1 MAKWSLKRTKVNI
14 EKMAEA
20 LFISPVMAAILAN
33 RGIGTLKGG
42 RRFIDCKRDDM
53 YDPYLFKDM
62 DKGIKI
68 ISEAV
73 RTGKKIAVYG
83 DYDVDGVMSITILFK
98 ALSELGADVIYYVP
112 HRQKEGYGLNIDA
125 VKRLKADG
133 VDVLLTCDNGI
144 AAIDEIKE
152 AKALGMEVVVI
163 DHHEPPF
170 TVDDDGERQE
180 ILPDAD
186 AIIDHKVRGCTYPY
200 KNLCA
205 AAISYKFSC
214 ALYKAMKKKLSF
226 EDELLVF
233 AAIATVCDI
242 VELLDE
248 NRIIVKNGLEI
259 INNGVKNAGLR
270 AIISSAGLNVEDI
283 SEYHFGFVIGPA
295 INSTGR
301 LESARMAIELFKEED
316 FKKALEIADELV
328 MLNIK
333 RKDLT
338 IKAADEITADISAGI
353 YGDDKVLVI
362 YKEGIHESVAGI
374 VASRVKEKFNRPVI
388 VITDG
393 EGYAKGSARSIEGYN
408 IFEELNKE
416 RELFVK
422 FGGHAMAAGL
432 SLEKGNIPVLR
443 ERLNSDCPLSEDM
456 LIKTIRVE
464 RILDFRHIDI
474 SLARDIKTI
483 SPFGKGNP
491 KPVFASLD
499 VTAEKVELIGKNKN
513 ILKFTLKDD
522 SCDKRFIA
530 VSFDGYENY
539 LSDIKHLYG
548 NNVCCK
554 ILNGGGVSHPMDVVY
569 SIDINKFNHRETVQ
583 LIVQDIRLKK

>member
-1 MAKWSLKRTKVNI
+1 MARWSLKRTKVNI

-20 LFISPVMAAILAN
+20 LFISPVMAAVLAN

-42 RRFIDCKRDDM
+42 RRFIDCRKEYM

-62 DKGIKI
+62 DKGVRI
-68 ISEAV
+68 ISDAV
-73 RTGKKIAVYG
+73 KNGKRIAVYG
-83 DYDVDGVMSITILFK
+83 DYDVDGVMSITILYRV
-98 ALSELGADVIYYVP
+98 LRELGADVVYYVP
-112 HRQKEGYGLNIDA
+112 HRQKEGYGLNCDA
-125 VKRLKADG
+125 VKKLKEDR

-144 AAIDEIKE
+144 ASIEEIKE
-152 AKALGMEVVVI
+152 AKLFGMQVVII
-163 DHHEPPF
+163 DHHEPGF
-170 TVDDDGERQE
+170 SVDEKGEKHE

-186 AIIDHKVRGCTYPY
+186 AIIDHKVSDCAYPY

-205 AAISYKFSC
+205 AAISYKFSI
-214 ALYKAMKKKLSF
+214 ALYKAMEKELTF
-226 EDELLVF
+226 EEELLVF
-233 AAIATVCDI
+233 ASIATVCDI

-259 INNGVKNAGLR
+259 INKGVKNAGLR
-270 AIISSAGLNVEDI
+270 AIISSAGLNVENI

-295 INSTGR
+295 VNSTGR
-301 LESARMAIELFKEED
+301 LESARMAVELFKEKD
-316 FKKALEIADELV
+316 FNKALTIADELV

-338 IKAADEITADISAGI
+338 IKAADEIITDISDGV

-374 VASRVKEKFNRPVI
+374 VASRIKEKFNRPVI

-393 EGYAKGSARSIEGYN
+393 EEYAKGSARSIEGYN
-408 IFEELNKE
+408 IFEELNKN
-416 RELFVK
+416 RELYKK

-432 SLEKGNIPVLR
+432 SLEKDNIAVLR
-443 ERLNSDCPLSEDM
+443 QRLNKDCPLTDEM

-464 RILDFRHIDI
+464 KILDFRQIDI
-474 SLARDIKTI
+474 SLARDIKSL
-483 SPFGKGNP
+483 SPYGKGNP

-513 ILKFTLKDD
+513 ILKFTLKDS

-539 LSDIKHLYG
+539 LEAIKHLYG
-548 NNVCCK
+548 DNVCSK
-554 ILNGGGVSHPMDVVY
+554 ILNGGSVSHPMDVVY